1 MKKGI
6 TIKDIAK
13 KLNMSISTVSKALN
27 NDITISTLTK
37 ERVHEMAKRM
47 HYVPN
52 EAARNFK
59 QSKTFTIGLIIPNLL
74 DQFFVLAINGVE
86 MVCEKEK
93 YNVILS
99 QSHEEVAIE
108 EKIMNVMI
116 RNRVDGIIVAITK
129 NTVDMELFNNLESM
143 GIPVVFIAREP
154 PSPHFNYVVTANQ
167 EGSFKATEQLIKKG
181 HKRIAHL
188 MGPASMQTSLIRLQ
202 GYKNAL
208 LAHQLPIDERLIKE
222 VDFSPESV
230 AKATSQLMELS
241 DPPTAVFVFK
251 TYIALDA
258 IEYLKKH
265 YPASVDKIEFIGFGN
280 LPLLQYLDH
289 KPVASIEENS
299 YEMGVKAAELLI
311 RIIQQAETAETAPEH
326 VEINCNLL
334 FH

>member
-27 NDITISTLTK
+27 NDVTISTLTK
-37 ERVHEMAKRM
+37 ERVQEMAKRM

-86 MVCEKEK
+86 VVSEKEK

-116 RNRVDGIIVAITK
+116 RNRVEGIIVAITK
-129 NTVDMELFNNLESM
+129 NTVDMQLFYNLESM

-154 PSPHFNYVVTANQ
+154 PSPEFNYVVTANQ
-167 EGSFKATEQLIKKG
+167 NGSFNATEFLIKKG
-181 HKRIAHL
+181 HTRIAHM
-188 MGPASMQTSLIRLQ
+188 MGPASMQTSMVRMQ

-208 LAHQLPIDERLIKE
+208 LANNLPVDEAMIKE

-230 AKATSQLMELS
+230 GAAMQQLMQL
-241 DPPTAVFVFK
+241 DLPPTAVFVFK

-265 YPASVDKIEFIGFGN
+265 YPDRVSTIDFLGFGN
-280 LPLLQYLDH
+280 LPLLQYLYH

-299 YEMGVKAAELLI
+299 YEMGIKAAELLI
-311 RIIQQAETAETAPEH
+311 KIINHADAVSPEPAH
-326 VEINCNLL
+326 VEINCNLVV
-334 FH
+334 H